1 MTLLEILA
9 QYMTKWPAGFGRVIQ
24 DESGA
29 VLACAGF
36 GECYPLLQLPVI
48 ATDRATA
55 VATEAKWL
63 AQRAQAQQKGPQQ

>member
-24 DESGA
+24 DDSGA

-36 GECYPLLQLPVI
+36 GERYPFLQLPVI

-55 VATEAKWL
+55 VATEPKWQ
-63 AQRAQAQQKGPQQ
+63 AQRAQAQQKGPAS